1 MIPLDSGVYS
11 KSGKVS
17 DAVFFFFCPISCAR
31 QVWPS
36 GSFVGRSLEE
46 TAVPEVTLTIMAN

>member
-17 DAVFFFFCPISCAR
+17 DAVFFFLPYLLRKA
-31 QVWPS
+31 
-36 GSFVGRSLEE
+36 SL
-46 TAVPEVTLTIMAN
+46 AKW